1 MTAAQ
6 LATLKTELQ
15 TDPRGYGYASLVA
28 LGSDEG
34 LAQLLNVVRDGS
46 VGTVPSTPTA
56 AGGAASGIITVRRN
70 DISGAEILQAVDPSS
85 DGAASLTALQTAFF
99 NCRRHDAQPVLRE
112 CGRQRQRRPQE
123 PETVLHQ
130 QQRIPV
136 QSRDHL
142 KAIRDARRGTVRY
155 RRVGHRRGRD
165 GHRDP
170 RVADGQH

>member
-99 NCRRHDAQPVLRE
+99 NAVATMRNLSFVN
-112 CGRQRQRRPQE
+112 
-123 PETVLHQ
+123 
-130 QQRIPV
+130 
-136 QSRDHL
+136 
-142 KAIRDARRGTVRY
+142 
-155 RRVGHRRGRD
+155 
-165 GHRDP
+165 
-170 RVADGQH
+170 ADGSDNAVLKNLKQCFTNNSGSRSNLGTISKRSGTRAEELFGTGVSIAAGDVTATGIHG